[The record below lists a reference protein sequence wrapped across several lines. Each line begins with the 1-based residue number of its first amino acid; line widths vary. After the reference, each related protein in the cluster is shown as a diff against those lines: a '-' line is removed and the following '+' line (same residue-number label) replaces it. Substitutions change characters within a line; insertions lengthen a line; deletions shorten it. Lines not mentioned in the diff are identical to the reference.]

1 MHLKQAHP
9 HLQVILSVGGANSSE
24 VFPVV
29 ASDALLRD
37 NFGRSA
43 RGLVEA
49 SGFDG
54 IDSKIRRPF
63 FLSSFSI
70 YKIYQLADTY

>member
-9 HLQVILSVGGANSSE
+9 HLQVILSVGGGNSSE

-54 IDSKIRRPF
+54 IDSKALLYRQ
-63 FLSSFSI
+63 LSLGREDGSR
-70 YKIYQLADTY
+70 Y